1 MTEILDQRYDFL
13 NSAAFDLSSITPILL
28 KEHFRC
34 AEEISDYFND
44 AFYANE
50 LHIRT
55 DANKLKTPICMGY
68 RHAVE
73 WIDVH
78 NSNIG
83 EIEAVERTLKTLID
97 NDYPGTIGVITPF
110 KKYAEDLKER
120 LYPLTSRVQ
129 KKDDDSKILI
139 NTANGF
145 QGGER
150 DVILFVLGYNDEL
163 TKGKLWY
170 AESPENRYIYNVAV
184 SRARACLIIIGDK
197 ARCAASSVSVLKK
210 LSDLPRHKKTRVPGT
225 LFDSIWE
232 KKLYEALC
240 EAGIETQPQYPVLGR
255 RLDLAV
261 IRGDLKIDIEIDG
274 VHYHTDNDGNR
285 KLDDIYRDLQVA
297 AGGWKVKRFWVY
309 ELRDNMNNCVKQIA
323 QIIESNKDIIHIQK
337 NQA

>member
-13 NSAAFDLSSITPILL
+13 NTAAFDLSSITPILL

-55 DANKLKTPICMGY
+55 DENKLKTPTFMGY

-73 WIDVH
+73 WIDIH
-78 NSNIG
+78 NSNTG
-83 EIEAVERTLKTLID
+83 EIEAVEKTLKTLIA

-110 KKYAEDLKER
+110 KKYADDLKGR
-120 LYPLTSRVQ
+120 LYPLTSKVQ

-139 NTANGF
+139 STANSF

-197 ARCAASSVSVLKK
+197 TRCANSNVSVLKK
-210 LSDLPRHKKTRVPGT
+210 LSELPRPKKTRIPGT
-225 LFDSIWE
+225 FFDSIWE
-232 KKLYEALC
+232 EKLYYALS
-240 EAGIETQPQYPVLGR
+240 EAGIETHPQYPVMGR
-255 RLDLAV
+255 RLDLAF

-274 VHYHTDNDGNR
+274 VHYHTDSEGNR
-285 KLDDIYRDLQVA
+285 KLDDIYRDLQIGA
-297 AGGWKVKRFWVY
+297 IGWKVKRFWVH
-309 ELRDNMNNCVKQIA
+309 ELRDNMENCVKQVKNMI
-323 QIIESNKDIIHIQK
+323 KDT
-337 NQA
+337 NA